1 MKFDS
6 VVFDVDS
13 TLVSIEGL
21 DYLASLSGKEMEI
34 SAITKKAM
42 NGEITMREAM
52 IEKMAAIS
60 PSISDLTKMGE
71 EYIRNIVFGVPETVE
86 ALKKNGIAVWIV
98 TGNFQPGVGILADY
112 LGIKPENVITNEIRH
127 NPDGSFLSF
136 DPDLPLSNNGGKK
149 TMIGKYKKQLG
160 IVCFIGDGS
169 TDLDTQEIVDRFI
182 GFGGVVRRSNVESKA
197 EFYTAEPDMR
207 SILKYVLV

>member
-21 DYLASLSGKEMEI
+21 DYLASLKGGEVDI
-34 SAITKKAM
+34 SRITEKAM

-52 IEKMAAIS
+52 IEKMAVIS
-60 PSISDLTKMGE
+60 PSISDLMKMGE
-71 EYIRNIVFGVPETVE
+71 EYIKNIVFGVPETIGI
-86 ALKKNGIAVWIV
+86 LKRNGIKVWIV

-112 LGIKPENVITNEIRH
+112 LGVKPENVITNDIQH
-127 NPDGSFLSF
+127 NLDGSFLSF

-149 TMIGKYKKQLG
+149 TMIEKYKKQLG
-160 IVCFIGDGS
+160 IVCFVGDGS
-169 TDLDTQEIVDRFI
+169 TNLDTQEMVDRFI
-182 GFGGVVRRSNVESKA
+182 GFGGVVRRPNVESKA

-207 SILKYVLV
+207 SILKYILD